1 MKIHFTTDTLVYDFD
16 ESAPVTSMR
25 QRIIK
30 RALHRAW
37 IRTRCAEAQN
47 WRCCYCQKEMTL
59 EAKGS
64 RRVTLEHVTPV
75 SMGGTDDYDN
85 CAAACSS
92 CNNKRQNKPLDE
104 NGKIIEDKSSKDFL
118 GKKVRRI
125 IKLHTRGE
133 INSRND
139 LENWLKSTK
148 AKEMHVDYL
157 IEAVKKQSGIK
168 LAA

>member
-1 MKIHFTTDTLVYDFD
+1 MHFTFDALVYVFD
-16 ESAPVTSMR
+16 ETASESSLKK
-25 QRIIK
+25 RIIK
-30 RALHRAW
+30 KARHRAW
-37 IRTRCAEAQN
+37 LRTRCAEAQN

-59 EAKGS
+59 EANGS

-75 SMGGTDDYDN
+75 SLGGTDDYDN

-104 NGKIIEDKSSKDFL
+104 NGMIIEQKSSKDFL

-133 INSRND
+133 INSRGD

-148 AKEMHVDYL
+148 TKEIHVDYL
-157 IEAVKKQSGIK
+157 VEVIRKQSGIK